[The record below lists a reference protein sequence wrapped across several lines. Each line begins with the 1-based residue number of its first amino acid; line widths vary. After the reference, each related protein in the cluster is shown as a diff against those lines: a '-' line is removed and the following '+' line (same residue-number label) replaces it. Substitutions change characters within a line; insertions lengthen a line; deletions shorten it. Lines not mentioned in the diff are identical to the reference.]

1 MIVKSNARGA
11 RHARRSWTRPAVNR
25 IAGSVRRGDVSGT
38 RSDGELLRAIAADRD
53 RRAFEEL
60 YRRYA
65 PWLTARL
72 RGRCADPAMV
82 DDVVQETFLAVWRGK
97 AHYREQAAAADAAG
111 WLWRIGSRRLID
123 ALRGDGARGRL
134 RQALTRLRHRDEA
147 SAEERVLT
155 GVEHG
160 DLAGALTRLSP
171 ELRAVLQATVID
183 GLTTREAAVLLG
195 IPPGTVKTRAMRAR
209 KQLREALA

>member
-1 MIVKSNARGA
+1 MSA
-11 RHARRSWTRPAVNR
+11 
-25 IAGSVRRGDVSGT
+25 T
-38 RSDGELLRAIAADRD
+38 RSDGELLRAIAADSD

-72 RGRCADPAMV
+72 RGRCADPAVV
-82 DDVVQETFLAVWRGK
+82 DDVVQETFLAVWRGS
-97 AHYREQAAAADAAG
+97 ARYQETTENGVNPDAAG
-111 WLWRIGSRRLID
+111 WLWRIGSRRLVD
-123 ALRGDGARGRL
+123 VARGDGARGRL
-134 RQALTRLRHRDEA
+134 RQALARLRHRDEV
-147 SAEERVLT
+147 SAEERVLA

-160 DLAGALTRLSP
+160 DLAGALVRLSP

-209 KQLREALA
+209 KQLREELA

>member
-1 MIVKSNARGA
+1 MSE
-11 RHARRSWTRPAVNR
+11 
-25 IAGSVRRGDVSGT
+25 T
-38 RSDGELLRAIAADRD
+38 RSDGDLLRAVAADGD

-60 YRRYA
+60 YRRFA

-72 RGRCADPAMV
+72 RGRCADPGIV
-82 DDVVQETFLAVWRGK
+82 DDVVQETFLAVWRGT
-97 AHYREQAAAADAAG
+97 AVYREDGDVAG
-111 WLWRIGSRRLID
+111 WLWRIGSRRLVD

-134 RQALTRLRHRDEA
+134 RQVLARLRHREEA
-147 SAEERVLT
+147 SAEDRVLA

-160 DLAGALTRLSP
+160 DLAGALVRLSP
-171 ELRAVLQATVID
+171 ELRAVLQATVVD
-183 GLTTREAAVLLG
+183 GLTTHEAAVLLG

>member
-1 MIVKSNARGA
+1 MRE
-11 RHARRSWTRPAVNR
+11 
-25 IAGSVRRGDVSGT
+25 T

-72 RGRCADPAMV
+72 RGRCADAGIV
-82 DDVVQETFLAVWRGK
+82 DDVVQDTFVAVWRGT
-97 AHYREQAAAADAAG
+97 ARYREEGDPAG
-111 WLWRIGSRRLID
+111 WLWRIGSRRLVD
-123 ALRGDGARGRL
+123 TMRGAGARGRL
-134 RQALTRLRHRDEA
+134 RNALARLRHRDEV
-147 SAEERVLT
+147 SAEERVLA

-195 IPPGTVKTRAMRAR
+195 IPPGTVKTRALRAR

>member
-1 MIVKSNARGA
+1 MSE
-11 RHARRSWTRPAVNR
+11 
-25 IAGSVRRGDVSGT
+25 T
-38 RSDGELLRAIAADRD
+38 RSDGELLAAIAEERD

-65 PWLTARL
+65 PWLTARM
-72 RGRCADPAMV
+72 RGRCSDAGVV
-82 DDVVQETFLAVWRGK
+82 DDVVQETFLAVWRGT
-97 AHYREQAAAADAAG
+97 ARYRETGADAAG
-111 WLWRIGSRRLID
+111 WLWRIASRRLVD
-123 ALRGDGARGRL
+123 ALRGAGARGRL
-134 RQALTRLRHRDEA
+134 RQTLARLRHRDEA
-147 SAEERVLT
+147 SAEERVLA

-160 DLAGALTRLSP
+160 DLAGALVRLSP
-171 ELRAVLQATVID
+171 ELRAVLQATVLD

>member
-1 MIVKSNARGA
+1 MSDTK
-11 RHARRSWTRPAVNR
+11 
-25 IAGSVRRGDVSGT
+25 
-38 RSDGELLRAIAADRD
+38 SDGELLRAIAADGD

-72 RGRCADPAMV
+72 RSRCADAGMV
-82 DDVVQETFLAVWRGK
+82 DDVVQETFLAVWRGS
-97 AHYREQAAAADAAG
+97 ARYREDGSSEDAAG

-123 ALRGDGARGRL
+123 VLRGDGARGRL

-147 SAEERVLT
+147 SAEERVLA

-160 DLAGALTRLSP
+160 DLAGALVRLSP

-183 GLTTREAAVLLG
+183 GLTTREASVLLG
-195 IPPGTVKTRAMRAR
+195 IPAGTVKTRAMRAR
-209 KQLREALA
+209 KQLREELA

>member
-1 MIVKSNARGA
+1 
-11 RHARRSWTRPAVNR
+11 
-25 IAGSVRRGDVSGT
+25 VRET
-38 RSDGELLRAIAADRD
+38 RSDGELLRAATDGD

-72 RGRCADPAMV
+72 HGRCADQGVV
-82 DDVVQETFLAVWRGK
+82 DDVVQKTFLAVWR
-97 AHYREQAAAADAAG
+97 ATARYREDGDVAG
-111 WLWRIGSRRLID
+111 WLWRVGARRLVD

-134 RQALTRLRHRDEA
+134 RQTLARLRHRPES
-147 SAEERVLT
+147 SAEERVLAE
-155 GVEHG
+155 VEHG
-160 DLAGALTRLSP
+160 DLTGALTRLSL

-195 IPPGTVKTRAMRAR
+195 IPPAR
-209 KQLREALA
+209 

>member
-1 MIVKSNARGA
+1 
-11 RHARRSWTRPAVNR
+11 
-25 IAGSVRRGDVSGT
+25 VRET
-38 RSDGELLRAIAADRD
+38 RSDGELLRAIAADAD

-72 RGRCADPAMV
+72 RGRCADAGVV
-82 DDVVQETFLAVWRGK
+82 DDVVQETFLAIWRGT
-97 AHYREQAAAADAAG
+97 ASYREEGDAAG

-123 ALRGDGARGRL
+123 TLRGDGARGRL
-134 RQALTRLRHRDEA
+134 RQTLARFRHRHEA
-147 SAEERVLT
+147 SAEERVLA

-160 DLAGALTRLSP
+160 DLAGALIRLSP

-195 IPPGTVKTRAMRAR
+195 IPPGTVKTRALRAR
-209 KQLREALA
+209 KQLREELA

>member
-1 MIVKSNARGA
+1 MSE
-11 RHARRSWTRPAVNR
+11 
-25 IAGSVRRGDVSGT
+25 T
-38 RSDGELLRAIAADRD
+38 RSDGELLRAVAVDAD

-65 PWLTARL
+65 PWLRARL
-72 RGRCADPAMV
+72 RGRCADPGIV

-97 AHYREQAAAADAAG
+97 ARYREDGDVAG
-111 WLWRIGSRRLID
+111 WLWRIGSRRLVD

-134 RQALTRLRHRDEA
+134 RQALARLRHRDEV
-147 SAEERVLT
+147 SAEERVLA

-160 DLAGALTRLSP
+160 DLAGALVRLSP

>member
-1 MIVKSNARGA
+1 M
-11 RHARRSWTRPAVNR
+11 
-25 IAGSVRRGDVSGT
+25 SGT
-38 RSDGELLRAIAADRD
+38 RSDGELLRAIAADSD

-72 RGRCADPAMV
+72 RGRCADPAVV
-82 DDVVQETFLAVWRGK
+82 DDVVQETFLAVWRGS
-97 AHYREQAAAADAAG
+97 ARYHEEGDAAG
-111 WLWRIGSRRLID
+111 WLWRIGSRRLVD

-134 RQALTRLRHRDEA
+134 RQALARLRHRDEA
-147 SAEERVLT
+147 SAEERVLA

-160 DLAGALTRLSP
+160 DLAGALVRLSP

-209 KQLREALA
+209 KQLREELA

>member
-1 MIVKSNARGA
+1 MRE
-11 RHARRSWTRPAVNR
+11 
-25 IAGSVRRGDVSGT
+25 T
-38 RSDGELLRAIAADRD
+38 RSDGELLRAIAADGD

-72 RGRCADPAMV
+72 RGRCADAGIV
-82 DDVVQETFLAVWRGK
+82 DDVVQDTFVAVWRGT
-97 AHYREQAAAADAAG
+97 ARYREEGDPAG
-111 WLWRIGSRRLID
+111 WLWRIGSRRLVD
-123 ALRGDGARGRL
+123 TMRGAGARGRL
-134 RQALTRLRHRDEA
+134 RNALARLRHRDEV
-147 SAEERVLT
+147 SAEERVLA

-195 IPPGTVKTRAMRAR
+195 IPPGTVKTRALRAR

>member
-1 MIVKSNARGA
+1 MRE
-11 RHARRSWTRPAVNR
+11 T
-25 IAGSVRRGDVSGT
+25 T
-38 RSDGELLRAIAADRD
+38 SDGELLRSAADGD

-72 RGRCADPAMV
+72 RGRCADPAVV
-82 DDVVQETFLAVWRGK
+82 DDVVQETFLAVWRGT
-97 AHYREQAAAADAAG
+97 ARYREDGDVAG
-111 WLWRIGSRRLID
+111 WLWRIGARRLVD

-134 RQALTRLRHRDEA
+134 WQTLARLRHRDEA
-147 SAEERVLT
+147 SAEERVLA

-183 GLTTREAAVLLG
+183 GLTTGEAAVLLG
-195 IPPGTVKTRAMRAR
+195 IPPGTVKTRALRAR
-209 KQLREALA
+209 KRLREELT

>member
-1 MIVKSNARGA
+1 MSE
-11 RHARRSWTRPAVNR
+11 
-25 IAGSVRRGDVSGT
+25 T
-38 RSDGELLRAIAADRD
+38 RSDGELLRAIAADGD
-53 RRAFEEL
+53 RHAFEEL

-65 PWLTARL
+65 PWLTARM
-72 RGRCADPAMV
+72 RGRCADAGIV
-82 DDVVQETFLAVWRGK
+82 DDVVQETFLAVWRG
-97 AHYREQAAAADAAG
+97 AARYREEGPSGDAAG
-111 WLWRIGSRRLID
+111 WLWRIGARRLVD
-123 ALRGDGARGRL
+123 AMRGDGARGRL
-134 RQALTRLRHRDEA
+134 RQALSKLRHRDEA
-147 SAEERVLT
+147 SAEERVLA

-195 IPPGTVKTRAMRAR
+195 IPAGTVKTRAQRAR

>member
-1 MIVKSNARGA
+1 MSE
-11 RHARRSWTRPAVNR
+11 
-25 IAGSVRRGDVSGT
+25 T
-38 RSDGELLRAIAADRD
+38 RSDGELLRAIAADAD

-65 PWLTARL
+65 PWLRARL
-72 RGRCADPAMV
+72 RGRCADPGVV

-97 AHYREQAAAADAAG
+97 ARYREDVDVAG
-111 WLWRIGSRRLID
+111 WLWRIGSRRLVD
-123 ALRGDGARGRL
+123 ALRGDGARGRV
-134 RQALTRLRHRDEA
+134 RQALARLRHRDEV
-147 SAEERVLT
+147 SAEERVLA

-160 DLAGALTRLSP
+160 DLAGALVRLSP

>member
-1 MIVKSNARGA
+1 MSE
-11 RHARRSWTRPAVNR
+11 
-25 IAGSVRRGDVSGT
+25 T
-38 RSDGELLRAIAADRD
+38 RSDGELLRAIAADAD
-53 RRAFEEL
+53 RHAFEEL
-60 YRRYA
+60 YRRFA
-65 PWLTARL
+65 PWLTARM
-72 RGRCADPAMV
+72 RGRCADAGIV
-82 DDVVQETFLAVWRGK
+82 DDVVQETFLAVWRGS
-97 AHYREQAAAADAAG
+97 ARYREEGDVAG
-111 WLWRIGSRRLID
+111 WLWRIAARRLVD

-134 RQALTRLRHRDEA
+134 RQALSRLRHRDEV
-147 SAEERVLT
+147 SAEERVLA

-195 IPPGTVKTRAMRAR
+195 IPPGTVKTRALRAR

>member
-1 MIVKSNARGA
+1 
-11 RHARRSWTRPAVNR
+11 
-25 IAGSVRRGDVSGT
+25 VSET
-38 RSDGELLRAIAADRD
+38 RSDGELLRAVAADAD

-65 PWLTARL
+65 PWLRARL
-72 RGRCADPAMV
+72 RGRCADLGVV

-97 AHYREQAAAADAAG
+97 ARYREEGDVAG
-111 WLWRIGSRRLID
+111 WLWRIGSRRLVD

-134 RQALTRLRHRDEA
+134 RQALARLRHRDEV
-147 SAEERVLT
+147 SAEERVLA

-160 DLAGALTRLSP
+160 DLAGALVRLSP

>member
-1 MIVKSNARGA
+1 MRE
-11 RHARRSWTRPAVNR
+11 
-25 IAGSVRRGDVSGT
+25 T
-38 RSDGELLRAIAADRD
+38 RSDGELLQAIAADTD

-72 RGRCADPAMV
+72 RGRCADAGVV
-82 DDVVQETFLAVWRGK
+82 DDVVQETFLAIWRGT
-97 AHYREQAAAADAAG
+97 ASYREEGDAAG

-123 ALRGDGARGRL
+123 TLRGDGARGRL
-134 RQALTRLRHRDEA
+134 RQTLARFRHRHEA
-147 SAEERVLT
+147 SAEERVLA

-160 DLAGALTRLSP
+160 DLAGALIRLSP

-195 IPPGTVKTRAMRAR
+195 IPPGTVKTRALRAR
-209 KQLREALA
+209 KQLREELA